1 MSDSNKMNT
10 RSEFMLITIF
20 LFLNVNLPLLRRL
33 IWLAQPN
40 QLLQKKK
47 KKAPLV
53 CRWSN
58 YSNGSDLLEL
68 LENVT

>member
-40 QLLQKKK
+40 QLLQKKG
-47 KKAPLV
+47 PTSL
-53 CRWSN
+53 
-58 YSNGSDLLEL
+58 
-68 LENVT
+68 